1 MRSSSHIHT
10 CVHVA
15 DNECIRVVVLRS
27 RLETDMARF
36 KDVLGDGLRSHI
48 HERQATGVEV
58 VVHVLNR
65 MFELGGPNSVSIV

>member
-1 MRSSSHIHT
+1 M
-10 CVHVA
+10 V
-15 DNECIRVVVLRS
+15 
-27 RLETDMARF
+27 RL

>member
-1 MRSSSHIHT
+1 M
-10 CVHVA
+10 V
-15 DNECIRVVVLRS
+15 
-27 RLETDMARF
+27 RL

-65 MFELGGPNSVSIV
+65 MFELGCGFRRSRPGIPNVFRAPF